1 MPNTI
6 SLNKDMMMTYS
17 TPLSYPALIPYTRS
31 ESISHK
37 LGLSCR
43 RTVKYL
49 TSKKGK
55 KKALQSYVIAEGIF
69 TITALISLVTMEVY
83 LPAIGLTLMFA
94 YLIYAASSAF

>member
-17 TPLSYPALIPYTRS
+17 PPVSVSYTRS

-43 RTVKYL
+43 RTVNYL

-55 KKALQSYVIAEGIF
+55 KKALQTYIIAEGMF

-83 LPAIGLTLMFA
+83 LPAIGLTFMFA